1 MISDSGIGFGP
12 AWYLFV
18 SLAVV
23 VLVVVLAVVLIR
35 LALAARQTLLS
46 TTTLQE
52 ARLELI
58 REQTARLQV
67 DGPGAPDAG
76 PADPIA

>member
-1 MISDSGIGFGP
+1 MISSGIGFGLT
-12 AWYLFV
+12 WYLFV

-35 LALAARQTLLS
+35 LALAARRTLLI

-58 REQTARLQV
+58 REQTARLQAAR
-67 DGPGAPDAG
+67 PGAPDAG
-76 PADPIA
+76 PVDPIA

>member
-1 MISDSGIGFGP
+1 MISNSGIGFGL

-23 VLVVVLAVVLIR
+23 VLVVIMAVVLIR
-35 LALAARQTLLS
+35 LALAARQTLLI

-58 REQTARLQV
+58 REQTARLQA
-67 DGPGAPDAG
+67 DGRDAPDAG

>member
-1 MISDSGIGFGP
+1 MISNSGIGFGL
-12 AWYLFV
+12 AWYVFV

-35 LALAARQTLLS
+35 LALAARQTLLI

-52 ARLELI
+52 ARLELV
-58 REQTARLQV
+58 REQTARLQA
-67 DGPGAPDAG
+67 DWPGAPDAG
-76 PADPIA
+76 TAEPIA